1 VKKKGDFMM
10 SIITTIL
17 ATAVALE
24 HLYIFYLETIA
35 TQSATTS
42 RVFNMTQ
49 EELARP
55 SVDKLFKNQGVYNGL
70 LGLFLL
76 YGLYLSAN
84 VELVVVFL
92 VFVVAAASYGALT
105 ANRKIIVTQG
115 APAILALLSLLF

>member
-42 RVFNMTQ
+42 RVFKMTQ

-70 LGLFLL
+70 LALFLL

-115 APAILALLSLLF
+115 GPAILALPSLLF

>member
-1 VKKKGDFMM
+1 M

-24 HLYIFYLETIA
+24 HLYIFDLETIA

-42 RVFNMTQ
+42 RVFKMTQ

-70 LGLFLL
+70 LALFLL

-115 APAILALLSLLF
+115 GPAILALPSLLF